1 MIWLGVLAGVLI
13 LFVALFQYLA
23 WYQRWEG
30 RNTGG
35 MAYYGRPLAERRALK
50 DRIRRYSMPILPLV
64 RFLALGNRQQASMP
78 AFEFEGVCG
87 PPKVSSPEVF
97 KRAKSYQPQPVDV
110 FVATQMRCGTTWMQ
124 QIVYEIVQRGHGD
137 LSDKGHR
144 HLYATCPW
152 IDAVNSVALEDAPLV
167 GENPTR
173 IIKTHLPTK
182 LCPYGEQAKYIY
194 ITRHPVSCFA
204 SIVDYNH
211 TLLGPL
217 MPDVDK
223 MADWFCSDRMYWLPW
238 PQHVSGWW
246 HWAQSRENVLFIH
259 YEEMTAD
266 FATILDRVAGFLG
279 YQLTADEKQRI
290 SEKCSFQY
298 MKDNEEFFEMAPPN
312 MFSVIGG
319 QFLASGKESR
329 DQDVTPAIRQRIL
342 DYCRQSLVGSDY
354 PALQFYPD
362 LAVPAAIE
370 IESVQGAALQMSRTC
385 ETKPA
390 SLFQQRD

>member
-1 MIWLGVLAGVLI
+1 MIWLGVLLFLI
-13 LFVALFQYLA
+13 LLFVAGFQYLA

-50 DRIRRYSMPILPLV
+50 ERIRRYSMPVLPLV
-64 RFLALGNRQQASMP
+64 RFLALGNRQQARMP

-97 KRAKSYQPQPVDV
+97 DRAKNYQPLPVDV

-124 QIVYEIVQRGHGD
+124 QIVYEIVHRGHGD

-152 IDAVNSVALEDAPLV
+152 IEAVNSVALRDAPLV
-167 GENPTR
+167 GETPTR

-182 LCPYGEQAKYIY
+182 LCPYSEQAKYIY
-194 ITRHPVSCFA
+194 VTRHPVSCFA
-204 SIVDYNH
+204 SIVDYNR

-217 MPDVDK
+217 MPEIDK

-238 PQHVSGWW
+238 PEHVSGWW
-246 HWAQSRENVLFIH
+246 KWTQNRENVLFIH
-259 YEEMTAD
+259 YEEMTAN
-266 FATILDRVAGFLG
+266 FAAILDRVGSFLG
-279 YQLTADEKQRI
+279 YQLTADEKQRV

-298 MKDNEEFFEMAPPN
+298 MKDHEELFEMAPPN

-319 QFLASGKESR
+319 QFLASGGETR
-329 DQDVTPAIRQRIL
+329 YRDVTPAIRERIL
-342 DYCRQSLVGSDY
+342 AYCRQSLVGSDY

-362 LAVPAAIE
+362 LAAPLAIG
-370 IESVQGAALQMSRTC
+370 IESVQGAALQLSRT
-385 ETKPA
+385 
-390 SLFQQRD
+390 